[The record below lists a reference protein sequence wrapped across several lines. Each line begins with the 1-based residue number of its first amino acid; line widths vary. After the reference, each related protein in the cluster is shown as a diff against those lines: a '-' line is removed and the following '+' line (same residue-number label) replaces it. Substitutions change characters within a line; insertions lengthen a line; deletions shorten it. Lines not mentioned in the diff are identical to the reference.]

1 MFTRYDSFVIL
12 AETLQWDE
20 ATIDFVPDKEAE
32 AA

>member
-1 MFTRYDSFVIL
+1 VIL

-20 ATIDFVPDKEAE
+20 AAIDFVPDKEAE